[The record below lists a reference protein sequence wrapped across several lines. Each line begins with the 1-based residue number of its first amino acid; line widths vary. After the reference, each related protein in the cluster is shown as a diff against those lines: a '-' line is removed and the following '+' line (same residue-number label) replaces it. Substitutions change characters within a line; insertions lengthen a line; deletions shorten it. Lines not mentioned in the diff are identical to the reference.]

1 MYNTNDT
8 ELIEMITDSREYEKG
23 YRLLIG
29 QYKERLYWHIR
40 RIVKNHDDAD
50 DILQNTFIKV
60 IKNIEKFKQES
71 SLQTWLYRIA
81 TNESIS
87 FINNKKHVSAD
98 LLDNNVL
105 TVVSDDEVDY
115 ENVKLKLSKA
125 IDLLPHKQKIV
136 FNLRYYDEMSYQE
149 IANITHTSVG
159 ALKSSFHLAVK
170 KIEDFLKKEI

>member
-1 MYNTNDT
+1 
-8 ELIEMITDSREYEKG
+8 
-23 YRLLIG
+23 
-29 QYKERLYWHIR
+29 
-40 RIVKNHDDAD
+40 
-50 DILQNTFIKV
+50 
-60 IKNIEKFKQES
+60 
-71 SLQTWLYRIA
+71 
-81 TNESIS
+81 
-87 FINNKKHVSAD
+87 INNKKHVSAD
-98 LLDNNVL
+98 SLDNNVL